1 MDDFNQV
8 NQIVSDAIKDSSYI
22 TVLISSGVY
31 ILYTL
36 IIRLV
41 DLFKAKDR
49 NKPLI
54 QMASAIK
61 EVSENVVKLN
71 TVLDKQIQDAES
83 KELTKVRQVIS
94 LTFDSFR
101 ANISK
106 TCNEIIIHNNIE
118 ENRKILAELVQTL
131 NELDNQ
137 NNLVVLLKIS
147 NLSDY
152 FSQLAY
158 VENLQAKLIEKTTF
172 LAKLNET
179 LNDSLNQSEE
189 LKKQYK
195 DLEDLEYKEP
205 SKEQIL
211 QDLKEAVNELK
222 LVEEGKLIARPAK
235 ELLDELE

>member
-1 MDDFNQV
+1 MEDFNQI

-36 IIRLV
+36 IIKLV

-94 LTFDSFR
+94 LAFDSFR

-118 ENRKILAELVQTL
+118 ENR
-131 NELDNQ
+131 
-137 NNLVVLLKIS
+137 NLIR
-147 NLSDY
+147 
-152 FSQLAY
+152 
-158 VENLQAKLIEKTTF
+158 ENLFKTISTEYYKLYNVFSAYEVDGINIATKIKDEWIDDTTKEC
-172 LAKLNET
+172 LEVIY
-179 LNDSLNQSEE
+179 DGQD
-189 LKKQYK
+189 K
-195 DLEDLEYKEP
+195 DVRIG
-205 SKEQIL
+205 QIL
-211 QDLKEAVNELK
+211 NKLTIIANEHSVYVNNK
-222 LVEEGKLIARPAK
+222 VFNH
-235 ELLDELE
+235 

>member
-8 NQIVSDAIKDSSYI
+8 NQIVSDAIKNSSYI

-61 EVSENVVKLN
+61 EVIENVVKLN

-94 LTFDSFR
+94 LAFDSFR

-106 TCNEIIIHNNIE
+106 TCNEIIIHNNIDK
-118 ENRKILAELVQTL
+118 NKDLIR
-131 NELDNQ
+131 
-137 NNLVVLLKIS
+137 
-147 NLSDY
+147 
-152 FSQLAY
+152 
-158 VENLQAKLIEKTTF
+158 ENLFKTVSTEYYKLYNVFSAYEVDGINIATKIKDEWIDDTTKECLEVIYDGQDKDVRIGQIINKLIII
-172 LAKLNET
+172 ANEH
-179 LNDSLNQSEE
+179 SV
-189 LKKQYK
+189 Y
-195 DLEDLEYKEP
+195 
-205 SKEQIL
+205 
-211 QDLKEAVNELK
+211 VNNK
-222 LVEEGKLIARPAK
+222 VFNH
-235 ELLDELE
+235 

>member
-8 NQIVSDAIKDSSYI
+8 NQIVSDAIKNSSYI

-41 DLFKAKDR
+41 DLFKVKDR

-94 LTFDSFR
+94 LAFDSFR

-106 TCNEIIIHNNIE
+106 TCNEIIIHNNIDK
-118 ENRKILAELVQTL
+118 NKDLIR
-131 NELDNQ
+131 
-137 NNLVVLLKIS
+137 
-147 NLSDY
+147 
-152 FSQLAY
+152 
-158 VENLQAKLIEKTTF
+158 ENLFKTVSTEYYKLYNVFSAYEVDGINIATKIKDEWIDDTTKEC
-172 LAKLNET
+172 LEVIY
-179 LNDSLNQSEE
+179 DGQD
-189 LKKQYK
+189 K
-195 DLEDLEYKEP
+195 DVRIG
-205 SKEQIL
+205 QIL
-211 QDLKEAVNELK
+211 NKLTIIANEHSVYVNNK
-222 LVEEGKLIARPAK
+222 VFNH
-235 ELLDELE
+235 

>member
-94 LTFDSFR
+94 LAFDSFR

-118 ENRKILAELVQTL
+118 ENRDLIR
-131 NELDNQ
+131 
-137 NNLVVLLKIS
+137 
-147 NLSDY
+147 
-152 FSQLAY
+152 
-158 VENLQAKLIEKTTF
+158 ENLFKTISTEYYKLYNVFSAYEVDGINIATKVKDEWIDDTTKEC
-172 LAKLNET
+172 LEVIYDGQDKDVRIGQIINKLTIIANEH
-179 LNDSLNQSEE
+179 SV
-189 LKKQYK
+189 Y
-195 DLEDLEYKEP
+195 
-205 SKEQIL
+205 
-211 QDLKEAVNELK
+211 VNNK
-222 LVEEGKLIARPAK
+222 VFNH
-235 ELLDELE
+235 

>member
-1 MDDFNQV
+1 MDDFNQI
-8 NQIVSDAIKDSSYI
+8 NKIVSDAIKDSSYI

-31 ILYTL
+31 ILYTI

-94 LTFDSFR
+94 LAFDSFR

-106 TCNEIIIHNNIE
+106 TCNEIIIHNNIDK
-118 ENRKILAELVQTL
+118 NRDLIR
-131 NELDNQ
+131 
-137 NNLVVLLKIS
+137 
-147 NLSDY
+147 
-152 FSQLAY
+152 
-158 VENLQAKLIEKTTF
+158 ENLFKTISTEYYKLYNVFSAYEVDGINIATKIKDEWIDDTTKEC
-172 LAKLNET
+172 LEVIY
-179 LNDSLNQSEE
+179 DGQD
-189 LKKQYK
+189 K
-195 DLEDLEYKEP
+195 DVRIG
-205 SKEQIL
+205 QIL
-211 QDLKEAVNELK
+211 NKLTIIANEHSVYVNNK
-222 LVEEGKLIARPAK
+222 VFNH
-235 ELLDELE
+235 

>member
-94 LTFDSFR
+94 LAFDSFR

-106 TCNEIIIHNNIE
+106 TCNEIIIHNNIDK
-118 ENRKILAELVQTL
+118 NRDLIR
-131 NELDNQ
+131 
-137 NNLVVLLKIS
+137 
-147 NLSDY
+147 
-152 FSQLAY
+152 
-158 VENLQAKLIEKTTF
+158 ENLFKTISTEYYKLYNVFSAYEVDGINIATKI
-172 LAKLNET
+172 
-179 LNDSLNQSEE
+179 
-189 LKKQYK
+189 K
-195 DLEDLEYKEP
+195 DEWIDDITKECLEVIYDGQDKDVRIG
-205 SKEQIL
+205 QIL
-211 QDLKEAVNELK
+211 NKLTIIANEHSVYVNNK
-222 LVEEGKLIARPAK
+222 VFNH
-235 ELLDELE
+235 

>member
-1 MDDFNQV
+1 MEDFNQI

-36 IIRLV
+36 IIKLV

-71 TVLDKQIQDAES
+71 TVLDKQIQNAES

-94 LTFDSFR
+94 LAFDSFR

-106 TCNEIIIHNNIE
+106 TCNEIIIHNNIDT
-118 ENRKILAELVQTL
+118 NRDLIR
-131 NELDNQ
+131 
-137 NNLVVLLKIS
+137 
-147 NLSDY
+147 
-152 FSQLAY
+152 
-158 VENLQAKLIEKTTF
+158 ENLFKTISTEYYKLYNVFSAYEVDGINIATKIKDEWIDDTTKEC
-172 LAKLNET
+172 LEVIY
-179 LNDSLNQSEE
+179 DGQD
-189 LKKQYK
+189 K
-195 DLEDLEYKEP
+195 DVRIG
-205 SKEQIL
+205 QIL
-211 QDLKEAVNELK
+211 NKLTIIANDHSVYVNNK
-222 LVEEGKLIARPAK
+222 VFNH
-235 ELLDELE
+235 

>member
-71 TVLDKQIQDAES
+71 TVLDKQIQDAEI

-94 LTFDSFR
+94 LAFDSFR

-118 ENRKILAELVQTL
+118 ENRDLIR
-131 NELDNQ
+131 
-137 NNLVVLLKIS
+137 
-147 NLSDY
+147 
-152 FSQLAY
+152 
-158 VENLQAKLIEKTTF
+158 ENLFKTISTEYYKLYNVFSAYEVDGINIATKIKDEWIDDTTKEC
-172 LAKLNET
+172 LEVIYDGQDKDVRIGQIINKLTIIANEH
-179 LNDSLNQSEE
+179 SV
-189 LKKQYK
+189 Y
-195 DLEDLEYKEP
+195 
-205 SKEQIL
+205 
-211 QDLKEAVNELK
+211 VNNK
-222 LVEEGKLIARPAK
+222 VFNH
-235 ELLDELE
+235 

>member
-1 MDDFNQV
+1 MDDFNQI
-8 NQIVSDAIKDSSYI
+8 NKIVSDAIKDSSYI

-71 TVLDKQIQDAES
+71 TVLDKQIQNAES

-94 LTFDSFR
+94 LAFDSFR

-106 TCNEIIIHNNIE
+106 TCNEIIIHNNID
-118 ENRKILAELVQTL
+118 ENRDLIR
-131 NELDNQ
+131 
-137 NNLVVLLKIS
+137 
-147 NLSDY
+147 
-152 FSQLAY
+152 
-158 VENLQAKLIEKTTF
+158 ENLFKTISTEYYKLYNVFSAYEVDGINIATKIKDEWIDDTTKEC
-172 LAKLNET
+172 LEVIY
-179 LNDSLNQSEE
+179 DGQD
-189 LKKQYK
+189 K
-195 DLEDLEYKEP
+195 DVRIG
-205 SKEQIL
+205 QIL
-211 QDLKEAVNELK
+211 NKLTIIANEHSVYVNNK
-222 LVEEGKLIARPAK
+222 VFNH
-235 ELLDELE
+235 

>member
-94 LTFDSFR
+94 LAFDSFR

-106 TCNEIIIHNNIE
+106 TCNDIIINNNIE
-118 ENRKILAELVQTL
+118 ENRDLIR
-131 NELDNQ
+131 
-137 NNLVVLLKIS
+137 
-147 NLSDY
+147 
-152 FSQLAY
+152 
-158 VENLQAKLIEKTTF
+158 ENLFKTISTEYYKLYNVFSAYEVDGINIATKIKDEWIDDTTKEC
-172 LAKLNET
+172 LEVIYDGQDKDVRIGQIINKLTIIANEH
-179 LNDSLNQSEE
+179 SI
-189 LKKQYK
+189 Y
-195 DLEDLEYKEP
+195 
-205 SKEQIL
+205 
-211 QDLKEAVNELK
+211 VNNK
-222 LVEEGKLIARPAK
+222 VFNH
-235 ELLDELE
+235 

>member
-8 NQIVSDAIKDSSYI
+8 NQIVSDAIKNSSYI
-22 TVLISSGVY
+22 TVLISSGIY

-83 KELTKVRQVIS
+83 KELNKVRQVIS
-94 LTFDSFR
+94 LAFDSFR

-106 TCNEIIIHNNIE
+106 ACNEIIIHNNID
-118 ENRKILAELVQTL
+118 ENRDLIRENISKTISTEYYKLYNVFSAYEVDGVNIATKI
-131 NELDNQ
+131 
-137 NNLVVLLKIS
+137 
-147 NLSDY
+147 
-152 FSQLAY
+152 
-158 VENLQAKLIEKTTF
+158 
-172 LAKLNET
+172 
-179 LNDSLNQSEE
+179 
-189 LKKQYK
+189 K
-195 DLEDLEYKEP
+195 DKWID
-205 SKEQIL
+205 
-211 QDLKEAVNELK
+211 DT
-222 LVEEGKLIARPAK
+222 AK
-235 ELLDELE
+235 ECLEVIYDGQGKDVRIGQVLNKLTIIANEYSIYVNNKVFNH

>member
-41 DLFKAKDR
+41 DLFKVKDR

-94 LTFDSFR
+94 LAFDSFR

-118 ENRKILAELVQTL
+118 ENRDLIR
-131 NELDNQ
+131 
-137 NNLVVLLKIS
+137 
-147 NLSDY
+147 
-152 FSQLAY
+152 
-158 VENLQAKLIEKTTF
+158 ENLFKTISTEYYKLYNVFSAYEVDGINIATKIKDEWVDDTTKEC
-172 LAKLNET
+172 LEVIYDGQDKDVRIGQIINKLTIIANEH
-179 LNDSLNQSEE
+179 SV
-189 LKKQYK
+189 Y
-195 DLEDLEYKEP
+195 
-205 SKEQIL
+205 
-211 QDLKEAVNELK
+211 VNNK
-222 LVEEGKLIARPAK
+222 VFNH
-235 ELLDELE
+235 

>member
-1 MDDFNQV
+1 MDDFNQI

-36 IIRLV
+36 IIKLV

-71 TVLDKQIQDAES
+71 TVLDKQIQNAES

-94 LTFDSFR
+94 LAFDSFR

-106 TCNEIIIHNNIE
+106 TCNEIIIHNNIDT
-118 ENRKILAELVQTL
+118 NRDLIR
-131 NELDNQ
+131 
-137 NNLVVLLKIS
+137 
-147 NLSDY
+147 
-152 FSQLAY
+152 
-158 VENLQAKLIEKTTF
+158 ENLFKTISTEYYKLYNVFSAYEVDGINIATKIKDEWIDDTTKEC
-172 LAKLNET
+172 LEVIY
-179 LNDSLNQSEE
+179 DGQD
-189 LKKQYK
+189 K
-195 DLEDLEYKEP
+195 DVRIG
-205 SKEQIL
+205 QIL
-211 QDLKEAVNELK
+211 NKLTIIANEHSVYVNNK
-222 LVEEGKLIARPAK
+222 VFNH
-235 ELLDELE
+235 

>member
-94 LTFDSFR
+94 LAFDSFR

-118 ENRKILAELVQTL
+118 KNRDLIR
-131 NELDNQ
+131 
-137 NNLVVLLKIS
+137 
-147 NLSDY
+147 
-152 FSQLAY
+152 
-158 VENLQAKLIEKTTF
+158 ENLFKSISTEYYKLYNVFSAYEVDGINIATKIKDEWIDDTTKEC
-172 LAKLNET
+172 LEVIY
-179 LNDSLNQSEE
+179 DGQD
-189 LKKQYK
+189 K
-195 DLEDLEYKEP
+195 DVRIG
-205 SKEQIL
+205 QIL
-211 QDLKEAVNELK
+211 NKLTIIANEHSVYVNNK
-222 LVEEGKLIARPAK
+222 VFNH
-235 ELLDELE
+235 

>member
-1 MDDFNQV
+1 MDDFNQI

-94 LTFDSFR
+94 LAFDSFR

-118 ENRKILAELVQTL
+118 ENRDLIR
-131 NELDNQ
+131 
-137 NNLVVLLKIS
+137 
-147 NLSDY
+147 
-152 FSQLAY
+152 
-158 VENLQAKLIEKTTF
+158 ENLFKTVSTEYYKLYNVFSAYEVDGINIATNIKDEWIDDTTKEC
-172 LAKLNET
+172 LEVIY
-179 LNDSLNQSEE
+179 DGQD
-189 LKKQYK
+189 K
-195 DLEDLEYKEP
+195 DVRIG
-205 SKEQIL
+205 QIL
-211 QDLKEAVNELK
+211 NKLTIIANEHSVYVNNK
-222 LVEEGKLIARPAK
+222 VFNH
-235 ELLDELE
+235 

>member
-94 LTFDSFR
+94 LAFDSFR

-118 ENRKILAELVQTL
+118 ENRDLIR
-131 NELDNQ
+131 
-137 NNLVVLLKIS
+137 
-147 NLSDY
+147 
-152 FSQLAY
+152 
-158 VENLQAKLIEKTTF
+158 ENLFKTISTEYYKLYNVFSAYEVDGINIATKIKDEWIDDTNKEC
-172 LAKLNET
+172 LEVIYDGQDKDVRIGQIINKLTIIANEHSVYI
-179 LNDSLNQSEE
+179 NN
-189 LKKQYK
+189 K
-195 DLEDLEYKEP
+195 
-205 SKEQIL
+205 
-211 QDLKEAVNELK
+211 VFNH
-222 LVEEGKLIARPAK
+222 
-235 ELLDELE
+235 

>member
-1 MDDFNQV
+1 MDDFNQI

-94 LTFDSFR
+94 LAFDSFR

-106 TCNEIIIHNNIE
+106 TCNEIIIHNNIDVNRDLIR
-118 ENRKILAELVQTL
+118 ENISKTISTEYYKLYNVFSAYEVDGVNIATKI
-131 NELDNQ
+131 
-137 NNLVVLLKIS
+137 
-147 NLSDY
+147 
-152 FSQLAY
+152 
-158 VENLQAKLIEKTTF
+158 
-172 LAKLNET
+172 
-179 LNDSLNQSEE
+179 
-189 LKKQYK
+189 K
-195 DLEDLEYKEP
+195 DEWIDDITKECLEVIYDGQDKDVRIG
-205 SKEQIL
+205 QIL
-211 QDLKEAVNELK
+211 NKLTIIANEHSVYVNNK
-222 LVEEGKLIARPAK
+222 VFNH
-235 ELLDELE
+235 

>member
-1 MDDFNQV
+1 MDDFNQI

-54 QMASAIK
+54 QMSSAIK

-71 TVLDKQIQDAES
+71 TVLDKQIQNAES

-94 LTFDSFR
+94 LAFDSFR

-106 TCNEIIIHNNIE
+106 TCNEIIIHNNIDT
-118 ENRKILAELVQTL
+118 NRDLIR
-131 NELDNQ
+131 
-137 NNLVVLLKIS
+137 
-147 NLSDY
+147 
-152 FSQLAY
+152 
-158 VENLQAKLIEKTTF
+158 ENLFKTISTEYYKLYNVFSAYEVDGINIATKIKDEWIDDTTKEC
-172 LAKLNET
+172 LEVIY
-179 LNDSLNQSEE
+179 DGQD
-189 LKKQYK
+189 K
-195 DLEDLEYKEP
+195 DVRIG
-205 SKEQIL
+205 QIL
-211 QDLKEAVNELK
+211 NKLTIIANEHSVYVNNK
-222 LVEEGKLIARPAK
+222 VFNH
-235 ELLDELE
+235 

>member
-8 NQIVSDAIKDSSYI
+8 NQIVSDAIKNSSYI

-94 LTFDSFR
+94 LAFDSFR

-118 ENRKILAELVQTL
+118 ENRDLIR
-131 NELDNQ
+131 
-137 NNLVVLLKIS
+137 
-147 NLSDY
+147 
-152 FSQLAY
+152 
-158 VENLQAKLIEKTTF
+158 ENLFKTISTEYYKLYNVFSAYEVDGINIATKIKDEWIDDTTKEC
-172 LAKLNET
+172 LEVIYDGQDKDVRIGQIINKLTIIANEH
-179 LNDSLNQSEE
+179 SV
-189 LKKQYK
+189 Y
-195 DLEDLEYKEP
+195 
-205 SKEQIL
+205 
-211 QDLKEAVNELK
+211 VNNK
-222 LVEEGKLIARPAK
+222 VFNH
-235 ELLDELE
+235 

>member
-22 TVLISSGVY
+22 TVLISSGIY

-71 TVLDKQIQDAES
+71 TVLDKQIQNAES

-94 LTFDSFR
+94 LAFDSFR

-106 TCNEIIIHNNIE
+106 TCNEIIIHNNIDK
-118 ENRKILAELVQTL
+118 NRDLIR
-131 NELDNQ
+131 
-137 NNLVVLLKIS
+137 
-147 NLSDY
+147 
-152 FSQLAY
+152 
-158 VENLQAKLIEKTTF
+158 ENLFKTISTEYYKLYNVFSAYEVDGINIATKIKDEWIDDTTKEC
-172 LAKLNET
+172 LEVIY
-179 LNDSLNQSEE
+179 DGQD
-189 LKKQYK
+189 K
-195 DLEDLEYKEP
+195 DVRIG
-205 SKEQIL
+205 QIL
-211 QDLKEAVNELK
+211 NKLTIIANEHSVYVNNK
-222 LVEEGKLIARPAK
+222 VFNH
-235 ELLDELE
+235 

>member
-8 NQIVSDAIKDSSYI
+8 NQIVSDAIKNSSYI
-22 TVLISSGVY
+22 TVLISSGIY

-83 KELTKVRQVIS
+83 KELNKVRQVIS
-94 LTFDSFR
+94 LAFDSFR

-106 TCNEIIIHNNIE
+106 ACNEIIIHNNIDK
-118 ENRKILAELVQTL
+118 NKDLIR
-131 NELDNQ
+131 
-137 NNLVVLLKIS
+137 
-147 NLSDY
+147 
-152 FSQLAY
+152 
-158 VENLQAKLIEKTTF
+158 ENLFKTISTEYYKLYNVFSAYEVDGINIATKIKDEWIDDTTKEC
-172 LAKLNET
+172 LEVIY
-179 LNDSLNQSEE
+179 DGQD
-189 LKKQYK
+189 K
-195 DLEDLEYKEP
+195 DVRIG
-205 SKEQIL
+205 QIL
-211 QDLKEAVNELK
+211 NKLTIIANEHSVYVNNK
-222 LVEEGKLIARPAK
+222 VFNH
-235 ELLDELE
+235 

>member
-8 NQIVSDAIKDSSYI
+8 NQIVSDAIKNSYYI

-94 LTFDSFR
+94 LAFDSFR

-106 TCNEIIIHNNIE
+106 TCNEIIIHNNIDK
-118 ENRKILAELVQTL
+118 NRDLIR
-131 NELDNQ
+131 
-137 NNLVVLLKIS
+137 
-147 NLSDY
+147 
-152 FSQLAY
+152 
-158 VENLQAKLIEKTTF
+158 ENLFKTISTEYYKLYNVFSAYEVDGINIATKIKDEWIDDTTKEC
-172 LAKLNET
+172 LEVIYDGQDKDVRIGQIINKLTIIANEH
-179 LNDSLNQSEE
+179 SVH
-189 LKKQYK
+189 
-195 DLEDLEYKEP
+195 
-205 SKEQIL
+205 
-211 QDLKEAVNELK
+211 VNNK
-222 LVEEGKLIARPAK
+222 VFNH
-235 ELLDELE
+235 

>member
-94 LTFDSFR
+94 LAFDSFR

-118 ENRKILAELVQTL
+118 ENRDLIR
-131 NELDNQ
+131 
-137 NNLVVLLKIS
+137 
-147 NLSDY
+147 
-152 FSQLAY
+152 
-158 VENLQAKLIEKTTF
+158 ENLFKTVSTEYYKLYNVFSAYEVDGINIATKI
-172 LAKLNET
+172 
-179 LNDSLNQSEE
+179 
-189 LKKQYK
+189 K
-195 DLEDLEYKEP
+195 DEWIDDITKECLEVIYDGQDKDVRIG
-205 SKEQIL
+205 QIL
-211 QDLKEAVNELK
+211 NKLTIIANEHSVYVNNK
-222 LVEEGKLIARPAK
+222 VFNH
-235 ELLDELE
+235 

>member
-71 TVLDKQIQDAES
+71 AVLDKQIQDAES

-94 LTFDSFR
+94 LAFDSFR

-118 ENRKILAELVQTL
+118 ENRDLIR
-131 NELDNQ
+131 
-137 NNLVVLLKIS
+137 
-147 NLSDY
+147 
-152 FSQLAY
+152 
-158 VENLQAKLIEKTTF
+158 ENLFKTISTEYYKLYNVFSAYEVDGINIATKIKDEWIDDTTKEC
-172 LAKLNET
+172 LEVIY
-179 LNDSLNQSEE
+179 DGQD
-189 LKKQYK
+189 K
-195 DLEDLEYKEP
+195 DVRIG
-205 SKEQIL
+205 QIL
-211 QDLKEAVNELK
+211 NKLTIIANEHSVYVNNK
-222 LVEEGKLIARPAK
+222 VFNH
-235 ELLDELE
+235 